1 MYFERDIDGLLK
13 EMSAKYEKIIKTKS
27 KESIIAC
34 LCSNA
39 NGKKGVDVDLVTIT
53 IGDKESIKRYLP
65 NSDGKAFSIR
75 PSEKISPL
83 FILTDSNSGAQL
95 FFERGEDNRPRDIK
109 IIDIVMCTYLNQ
121 M

>member
-1 MYFERDIDGLLK
+1 MYFEQDVNGLLK

-34 LCSNA
+34 LCSNVYDK
-39 NGKKGVDVDLVTIT
+39 NGINVDLVTIT
-53 IGDKESIKRYLP
+53 MGDKESIARYLP

-75 PSEKISPL
+75 PSETSSPL
-83 FILTDSNSGAQL
+83 YILTDSKSGAQL
-95 FFERGEDNRPRDIK
+95 FFERGEDNRPRNIR
-109 IIDIVMCTYLNQ
+109 IVDIVMCMYLNQ